1 MILITIGDN
10 MKYRKLGKTG
20 LDVSEISLGTE
31 YLLEIPR
38 EEAIR
43 VIHYALDQ
51 GINFFDLFFA
61 QPVFRDTMGAAFA
74 GKRDK
79 ALLAAHLGASLV
91 DGQYERTRSLEESEM
106 YFHDFL
112 KRYKTDYVDVLY
124 LHNSDGQ
131 EDYDEVMKPGGLYEM
146 AMKFKA
152 AGKTRYIGFSG
163 HTVSTSS
170 LAVHHPDIDVLMFPI
185 NLASNAVPGK
195 KELLAA
201 CVEQNVGVVV
211 MKPYA
216 GGKLLQSS
224 QTIEMDNWLSA
235 GGDFKLEKKEPI
247 TAAQCLSYVLSQ
259 TGVSCIVPGC
269 ASIEH
274 IEDALSYYSLSEAEK
289 DYAKHL
295 VGFQQFTEGVC
306 VYCNHCL
313 PCPVGIDIGK
323 SIRFLDSAA
332 QGVSAQLQ
340 QAYDAMEVPA
350 GACIRCGDCEDRC
363 PFSVQ
368 TMDKLE
374 QAAVLY
380 E

>member
-1 MILITIGDN
+1 ME
-10 MKYRKLGKTG
+10 YRKLGKTE

-31 YLLEIPR
+31 YLLELTK
-38 EEAIR
+38 EDAIR
-43 VIHYALDQ
+43 VIHYALDR

-61 QPVFRDTMGAAFA
+61 QPAFRDTMGAAFA

-79 ALLAAHLGASLV
+79 ALLAAHLGASHA
-91 DGQYERTRSLEESEM
+91 DGQYERTRSLEESEF

-112 KRYKTDYVDVLY
+112 KRYKTDYVDILY

-152 AGKTRYIGFSG
+152 AGKARYIGFSG

-170 LAVHHPDIDVLMFPI
+170 LAVQHPDIDVLMFPI

-201 CVEQNVGVVV
+201 CAEQNVGVVV

-235 GGDFKLEKKEPI
+235 GGDFKLEKKEPV
-247 TAAQCLSYVLSQ
+247 TAVQCLSYILSQ

-269 ASIEH
+269 ASVEH
-274 IEDALSYYSLSEAEK
+274 IQDALSYYSASDSDK
-289 DYAKHL
+289 DYTRHL
-295 VGFQQFTEGVC
+295 LGFQQFSEGEC

-323 SIRFLDSAA
+323 SIRLLDSAV
-332 QGVSAQLQ
+332 QGASPELQ
-340 QAYDAMEVPA
+340 KAYASMSTPA
-350 GACIRCGDCEDRC
+350 GDCIHCGDCESRC
-363 PFSVQ
+363 PFSVH

-374 QAAVLY
+374 QAAAMF